1 LFITFTLSE
10 RAHMRRTGKAAEHH
24 EHLEQFNQARAE
36 QVSPAA
42 LGITKPYRKLV
53 AIRSPYNLAMLE
65 KALAETDPTTTDVVV
80 MTSTV
85 IPPGSDDFSPAITDG
100 DRALLT
106 AVVNLAEHAGKPVKP
121 LIVPTNEPFYALART
136 ARTVGAEELIMG
148 LSNKFDP
155 EVQLDQMALYWLN
168 VCDAEPAPLTI
179 RVLGKDRDVRLDIAG
194 GSRIPKYAE
203 RGLET
208 AQILAELR
216 ASWHGVE
223 KLLLAYDGSPL
234 SVDFLD
240 TVLSFLDPAIGVT
253 LIDVAEPRPGS
264 PAIASAEAEAREI
277 IERGAERAREL
288 GREVDSLVVAG
299 DPGPQIVRIAQEGK
313 FDAIFLS
320 LRGDYRARDTIVTAP
335 TTRYV
340 LEHAPCRVILG
351 FAPKTIAQSSGV
363 AAPVAQA
370 STT

>member
-1 LFITFTLSE
+1 
-10 RAHMRRTGKAAEHH
+10 
-24 EHLEQFNQARAE
+24 
-36 QVSPAA
+36 
-42 LGITKPYRKLV
+42 
-53 AIRSPYNLAMLE
+53 
-65 KALAETDPTTTDVVV
+65 
-80 MTSTV
+80 
-85 IPPGSDDFSPAITDG
+85 
-100 DRALLT
+100 
-106 AVVNLAEHAGKPVKP
+106 
-121 LIVPTNEPFYALART
+121 
-136 ARTVGAEELIMG
+136 MG

-155 EVQLDQMALYWLN
+155 EVQLDQVALYWLN
-168 VCDAEPAPLTI
+168 VCEAEPAPLTI
-179 RVLGKDRDVRLDIAG
+179 RVLGKDRDVRLEIAG
-194 GSRIPKYAE
+194 GSRIPKYSE
-203 RGLET
+203 RGPET

-264 PAIASAEAEAREI
+264 PAAASAEAEAREI
-277 IERGAERAREL
+277 IERGVERAREL
-288 GREVDSLVVAG
+288 GRAVDFLVAQG
-299 DPGPQIVRIAQEGK
+299 DPGPQIVRAAQEGK

-320 LRGDYRARDTIVTAP
+320 LRGDYRARDTVTTAP

-363 AAPVAQA
+363 TAPLAQE
-370 STT
+370 STL